1 MVPEASAQARR
12 PRVNPVL
19 LVLVAIVSV
28 QTGSSFAKL
37 LFDQTSPY
45 GVTLLRAVFAT
56 LVLLAIAP
64 PRLRGRTRADW
75 GYVVAYGL
83 CLAGMNLLFYL
94 SIARIPIGLAVTLE
108 FIGPLLLAVRG
119 AKRAVEFGW
128 VLLAAGGVAL
138 LGAFPAE
145 ADLLGM
151 ALAVGAGAFWAAYIV
166 LAGPVGVRWSGATGV
181 TVASGAGAL
190 ALVVPGLALSGP
202 ELLSW
207 RVLGL
212 GLVVAL
218 LATVIPY
225 GLEMFAR
232 RSIRSHT
239 FSILMSLEPGAAA
252 LLAFLIVG
260 ELLGWQE
267 WLAMLCVVAA
277 SIGATWSSSTRRGAT
292 GTRTAP
298 SAAQ

>member
-1 MVPEASAQARR
+1 MASRGPGETTR

-19 LVLVAIVSV
+19 LVLVAIISV

-37 LFDQTSPY
+37 LFEQATPY

-56 LVLLAIAP
+56 LVLLAVAP
-64 PRLRGRTRADW
+64 PRLGGRPRSDW

-83 CLAGMNLLFYL
+83 SLAGMNLLFYL

-119 AKRAVEFGW
+119 AKRAIEFGW
-128 VLLAAGGVAL
+128 VLLAAVGVAL
-138 LGAFPAE
+138 LGAFPVD
-145 ADLLGM
+145 ADLVGM
-151 ALAVGAGAFWAAYIV
+151 LLAVAAGGFWAAYIV
-166 LAGPVGVRWSGATGV
+166 LAGHVGSRWSGASGV
-181 TVASGAGAL
+181 TVASGVVAVAL
-190 ALVVPGLALSGP
+190 LGPGLALSGT

-212 GLVVAL
+212 GLLVAL

-267 WLAMLCVVAA
+267 WAAMGCVVAA
-277 SIGATWSSSTRRGAT
+277 SIGATWTASARRGRA
-292 GTRTAP
+292 GTRTP
-298 SAAQ
+298 SSAAQ

>member
-1 MVPEASAQARR
+1 M
-12 PRVNPVL
+12 NPVL

-37 LFDQTSPY
+37 LFEETTPY

-56 LVLLAIAP
+56 VVLLAVAP
-64 PRLRGRTRADW
+64 PRLRGRSRGDW
-75 GYVVAYGL
+75 AHVVAYGL
-83 CLAGMNLLFYL
+83 SLAGMNLLFYL
-94 SIARIPIGLAVTLE
+94 SIDRIPIGLAVTLE
-108 FIGPLLLAVRG
+108 FLGPLALAVRG

-128 VLLAAGGVAL
+128 VLLAAVGVAL

-151 ALAVGAGAFWAAYIV
+151 ALALGAGGFWAAYIL
-166 LAGPVGVRWSGATGV
+166 LAGAVGARWSGATGV
-181 TVASGAGAL
+181 TVASGVAAL
-190 ALVVPGLALSGP
+190 ALVGPGLALSGP

-207 RVLGL
+207 HVLGL
-212 GLVVAL
+212 GLLVAL

-260 ELLGWQE
+260 EVLGWQE
-267 WLAMLCVVAA
+267 WVAMGCVVAA
-277 SIGATWSSSTRRGAT
+277 SIGATWSSSTRSGIA
-292 GTRTAP
+292 GTPGGP

>member
-1 MVPEASAQARR
+1 MPGETR

-37 LFDQTSPY
+37 LFDETTPY

-56 LVLLAIAP
+56 LILLAVAP
-64 PRLRGRTRADW
+64 PRLRGRNRGDW

-83 CLAGMNLLFYL
+83 SLAGMNLLFYL

-108 FIGPLLLAVRG
+108 FIGPLLLAIRG

-128 VLLAAGGVAL
+128 VLLAVAGVAL
-138 LGAFPAE
+138 LGAFPVD
-145 ADLLGM
+145 ADLVGIL
-151 ALAVGAGAFWAAYIV
+151 LAFGAGGFWAAYIV
-166 LAGPVGVRWSGATGV
+166 LAGQVGRRWSGASGV
-181 TVASGAGAL
+181 TVASGVAAVAL
-190 ALVVPGLALSGP
+190 LGPGLAYSGP
-202 ELLSW
+202 ELLAW
-207 RVLGL
+207 PVLGL
-212 GLVVAL
+212 GLLVAL
-218 LATVIPY
+218 LSTVIPY

-232 RSIRSHT
+232 RSIKSHT

-260 ELLGWQE
+260 EVLGWQE
-267 WLAMLCVVAA
+267 WLAMVCVVVA
-277 SIGATWSSSTRRGAT
+277 SIGATWSSSARRRRA
-292 GTRTAP
+292 GTRTPP

>member
-1 MVPEASAQARR
+1 M
-12 PRVNPVL
+12 NPVL
-19 LVLVAIVSV
+19 LVLVAIISV

-37 LFDQTSPY
+37 LFDQTTPY

-56 LVLLAIAP
+56 VVLLAVAP
-64 PRLRGRTRADW
+64 PRIAGRPRRDW
-75 GYVVAYGL
+75 TVVVAYGL
-83 CLAGMNLLFYL
+83 SLAGMNLLFYL

-119 AKRAVEFGW
+119 AKRAVELGW
-128 VLLAAGGVAL
+128 VVLAALGVAL
-138 LGAFPAE
+138 LGAFPVD
-145 ADLLGM
+145 ADLPGM
-151 ALAVGAGAFWAAYIV
+151 LMAVGAGGFWAAYII
-166 LAGPVGVRWSGATGV
+166 LAGPVGRRWSGASGV
-181 TVASGAGAL
+181 TVASAVAAIAL
-190 ALVVPGLALSGP
+190 AGPGLALSGP

-207 RVLGL
+207 PVLGL
-212 GLVVAL
+212 GMLVAL
-218 LATVIPY
+218 LATVVPY

-260 ELLGWQE
+260 EVLGWQE
-267 WLAMLCVVAA
+267 WLAMACVVAA
-277 SIGATWSSSTRRGAT
+277 SIGATWSSRSRRRGAESRT
-292 GTRTAP
+292 GP